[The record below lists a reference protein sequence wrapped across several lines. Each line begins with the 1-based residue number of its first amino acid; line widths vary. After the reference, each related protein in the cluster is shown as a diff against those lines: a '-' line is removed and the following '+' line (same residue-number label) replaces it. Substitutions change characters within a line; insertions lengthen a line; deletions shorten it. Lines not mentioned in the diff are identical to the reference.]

1 LTLLSIARRLQE
13 PAASLRLRRSSAIR
27 TIPPSYCW
35 RLLNKGGKKLAWKPW
50 EILQKEYTFATVA
63 ATATIRLS
71 QRPEIFPRL
80 HRVGSQS
87 ILGATSSLSPSE
99 WQRYKSGTQT
109 TTPRT
114 RFRIKG
120 GLIYLDP
127 TPGGVDN
134 LVIEYISRN
143 WVTDVGGCQSGQ
155 FIYADAQVS
164 LIDED
169 LLELDLTWRF
179 LERKGLAYA
188 KRKTNLIRSL
198 NPPSVRDVPKIPVN
212 AGIDY
217 ENLGRRC
224 PPCLAQANTG

>member
-1 LTLLSIARRLQE
+1 MSLLSICQAAAGASGFSA
-13 PAASLRLRRSSAIR
+13 PATIIGNPDDTAILLL
-27 TIPPSYCW
+27 

-63 ATATIRLS
+63 STASYAFPSDLKYFLDFTAWDRS
-71 QRPEIFPRL
+71 QFWALR
-80 HRVGSQS
+80 G
-87 ILGATSSLSPSE
+87 SLSPSE

-120 GLIYLDP
+120 GLIFLDP

-134 LVIEYISRN
+134 LVIEYISKN
-143 WVTDVGGCQSGQ
+143 WVTDVGGANPASS
-155 FIYADAQVS
+155 FTADAQVS

-188 KRKTNLIRSL
+188 EAKDEFDVVYESTFG
-198 NPPSVRDVPKIPVN
+198 RDVPKIPVN

-217 ENLGRRC
+217 EIW
-224 PPCLAQANTG
+224 PPLPTLPSTGYTG

>member
-1 LTLLSIARRLQE
+1 MSLLTICQAAAAGSGFPAPGSIVGSQDDTALLLF
-13 PAASLRLRRSSAIR
+13 
-27 TIPPSYCW
+27 
-35 RLLNKGGKKLAWKPW
+35 RLLNKAGKKLAWKPW

-63 ATATIRLS
+63 ATPSYAFPSDLKYFLDFTAWDRS
-71 QRPEIFPRL
+71 QFWALR
-80 HRVGSQS
+80 G
-87 ILGATSSLSPSE
+87 SLSPSE

-120 GLIYLDP
+120 GLIFLDP
-127 TPGGVDN
+127 TPGGIDN
-134 LVIEYISRN
+134 LVIEYISKN
-143 WVTDVGGCQSGQ
+143 WVTDVGGANPVSA
-155 FIYADAQVS
+155 FTADTQVS

-188 KRKTNLIRSL
+188 EAKNEFDEVFESTFG
-198 NPPSVRDVPKIPVN
+198 RDVPKIPVN

-217 ENLGRRC
+217 EIW
-224 PPCLAQANTG
+224 PPLPTLPSTGYTG

>member
-1 LTLLSIARRLQE
+1 MSLLTICQAAAGACGFAAPNTIVGSSDDTAILLL
-13 PAASLRLRRSSAIR
+13 
-27 TIPPSYCW
+27 

-63 ATATIRLS
+63 TQATYAFPSDLKYFLDYTAWDRS
-71 QRPEIFPRL
+71 QFWALR
-80 HRVGSQS
+80 G
-87 ILGATSSLSPSE
+87 SLSPSE

-114 RFRIKG
+114 RFRIKAG
-120 GLIYLDP
+120 AIYLDP

-134 LVIEYISRN
+134 LVIEYISN
-143 WVTDVGGCQSGQ
+143 GWVTNGSA
-155 FIYADAQVS
+155 FFTAFTADTQTS

-188 KRKTNLIRSL
+188 EAKNEFDVVYESTFG
-198 NPPSVRDVPKIPVN
+198 RDVPKIPVN

-217 ENLGRRC
+217 EIW
-224 PPCLAQANTG
+224 PPLPTLPSTGYTG